1 MAEPKRPPDN
11 KKTEPEAARDLTD
24 TQRDTTMTFLPGT
37 PELHT
42 AIKEFGLATALT
54 LGATVTFLVF
64 MEAAVRL
71 LG

>member
-1 MAEPKRPPDN
+1 
-11 KKTEPEAARDLTD
+11 
-24 TQRDTTMTFLPGT
+24 MTFLPGNA
-37 PELHT
+37 ELQH